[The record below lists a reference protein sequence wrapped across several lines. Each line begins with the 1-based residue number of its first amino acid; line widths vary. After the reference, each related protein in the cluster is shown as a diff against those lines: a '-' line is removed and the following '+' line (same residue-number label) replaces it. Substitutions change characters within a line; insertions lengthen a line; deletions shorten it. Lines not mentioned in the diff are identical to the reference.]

1 MPHNKCG
8 LFIIIM
14 TIYQEKGYKNR
25 HEYLMA
31 LSKKYGINIK
41 HVRFCA
47 DVVGTK
53 QLFNG
58 GLDIM
63 LQNIKEAKER
73 EIIK

>member
-1 MPHNKCG
+1 
-8 LFIIIM
+8 M

-73 EIIK
+73 EIQND

>member
-1 MPHNKCG
+1 
-8 LFIIIM
+8 
-14 TIYQEKGYKNR
+14 
-25 HEYLMA
+25 MA